1 MTQNYS
7 KVAISQWVRGAS
19 LRNVSVSSAQ
29 QVSALA
35 SVKGGLIVS
44 CQVPDGTAIDTPA
57 FIAAQALTVIQAGAI
72 GIRAQGIANVA
83 AIAKVTD
90 KPILGLVKRY
100 QDTTPIYITP
110 TVQDV
115 LELEAAGA
123 AIIAIDATER
133 LRTGGVN
140 LEKFLHQVRAETNI
154 PILADVDTVEAAV
167 IAEALGCEAVAT
179 TLSGYTEKPAP
190 PLPNIGLV
198 EKLVKKVKVPVIAE
212 GGFSRPEHVTQ
223 AFAAGAWTVCIGT
236 AITNPFLLTK
246 SFLEAID

>member
-1 MTQNYS
+1 M
-7 KVAISQWVRGAS
+7 
-19 LRNVSVSSAQ
+19 RNVSVSSAQ

-83 AIAKVTD
+83 AIAKITD

-100 QDTTPIYITP
+100 LDTTPVYITP

-115 LELEAAGA
+115 LELEAVGA
-123 AIIAIDATER
+123 TIIAIDATER
-133 LRTGGVN
+133 LRTDGVN
-140 LEKFLHQVRAETNI
+140 LEIFLNQVRAETNI

-179 TLSGYTEKPAP
+179 TLSGYTEKSAP

-198 EKLVKKVKVPVIAE
+198 EKLVKKVNVPVIAE
-212 GGFSRPEHVTQ
+212 GGFSRPEHVTE

>member
-1 MTQNYS
+1 
-7 KVAISQWVRGAS
+7 
-19 LRNVSVSSAQ
+19 
-29 QVSALA
+29 
-35 SVKGGLIVS
+35 
-44 CQVPDGTAIDTPA
+44 
-57 FIAAQALTVIQAGAI
+57 
-72 GIRAQGIANVA
+72 
-83 AIAKVTD
+83 
-90 KPILGLVKRY
+90 
-100 QDTTPIYITP
+100 
-110 TVQDV
+110 V

>member
-1 MTQNYS
+1 M
-7 KVAISQWVRGAS
+7 
-19 LRNVSVSSAQ
+19 RNVSVSSAQ

-123 AIIAIDATER
+123 TIIAIDATVR

-140 LEKFLHQVRAETNI
+140 LEKFLNQVRAETNI

-179 TLSGYTEKPAP
+179 TLSGYTDKPAP

-198 EKLVKKVKVPVIAE
+198 EKIVKKVKVPVIAE

-246 SFLEAID
+246 SFLEAIN

>member
-29 QVSALA
+29 QVSVLA

-100 QDTTPIYITP
+100 LDTTPVYITP

-123 AIIAIDATER
+123 AIIAIDATVR

-140 LEKFLHQVRAETNI
+140 LEKFLNQVRAETNI

-198 EKLVKKVKVPVIAE
+198 ERLVKKVKVPVIAE

-246 SFLEAID
+246 SFLEAIN